1 MNIDS
6 EDNNVPFHLQCR
18 PMSGLDI
25 YLYDINPQY
34 TICMVKNLLTDRLVL
49 REVQLRLILNGT
61 VLEDNRSLEFYNVN
75 NFLLSYLWNVLV
87 VEQELDVLLV

>member
-1 MNIDS
+1 MNVDS
-6 EDNNVPFHLQCR
+6 EENNVPFHLQCR
-18 PMSGLDI
+18 PMSGSDI

-61 VLEDNRSLEFYNVN
+61 VLEDNRSLESYNVN
-75 NFLLSYLWNVLV
+75 NHSIIAVSYTHLTLPTI
-87 VEQELDVLLV
+87 

>member
-1 MNIDS
+1 MNVDS

-18 PMSGLDI
+18 PMSGSDI

-61 VLEDNRSLEFYNVN
+61 VLEDNRSLESYNVN
-75 NFLLSYLWNVLV
+75 NHSIIVLWNVLV
-87 VEQELDVLLV
+87 VEQELDVLVI

>member
-1 MNIDS
+1 MNVDS

-18 PMSGLDI
+18 PMSGSDI

-34 TICMVKNLLTDRLVL
+34 TICMVKNLLTDRLGL
-49 REVQLRLILNGT
+49 REDQLRLLFNDN

-75 NFLLSYLWNVLV
+75 NFLLSCLWNVLV